1 MYHSIDFFQF
11 QKKFSTENKCLKYL
25 SNHRWHNGFVC
36 PKCGNHEYYFIKSR
50 LNYQCKQC
58 NYQSSV
64 ISRTIFHKTRIP
76 FRKWFWMIYL
86 LAQNKNSYSVLGL
99 QKLLQIK
106 SYKTAWL
113 MAHKIRKAMA
123 DRDTRYKLGGLIEM
137 DDAYFGKSRATGKRG
152 RGASK
157 KACVIVSVNVNEQA
171 KPVFAT
177 MSVVS
182 AVDSKNV
189 SSVVQKNIHPA
200 SVVKTDGWPS
210 YQVIKEQGLK
220 HEKTIVGNPKNASK
234 VLPWVH
240 ILIANC
246 KSALRG
252 THHGISSKHLH
263 RYLSEF
269 CYRFNRRFW
278 QNQLFDRL
286 VHACLSSKTITFSEL
301 SI

>member
-1 MYHSIDFFQF
+1 
-11 QKKFSTENKCLKYL
+11 
-25 SNHRWHNGFVC
+25 
-36 PKCGNHEYYFIKSR
+36 
-50 LNYQCKQC
+50 
-58 NYQSSV
+58 
-64 ISRTIFHKTRIP
+64 
-76 FRKWFWMIYL
+76 MIYL
-86 LAQNKNSYSVLGL
+86 LSQTKNSYSVLGL

-123 DRDTRYKLGGLIEM
+123 DRDASYKLGSLIEM

-157 KACVIVSVNVNEQA
+157 KSCVIVSVNVNERA
-171 KPVFAT
+171 KPVFAI
-177 MSVVS
+177 MNVVS
-182 AVDSKNV
+182 GVDSKNV
-189 SSVVQKNIHPA
+189 SSVVQKNIHPD
-200 SVVKTDGWPS
+200 SQIKTDGWPS
-210 YQVIKEQGLK
+210 YHAIKKQNLK
-220 HEKTIVGNPKNASK
+220 HDRRTLGNPKNASK

-246 KSALRG
+246 KSVLRG
-252 THHGISSKHLH
+252 THHGISLKYLH

-286 VHACLSSKTITFSEL
+286 MYDCLSSNTITFSE
-301 SI
+301 